1 MFIYIY
7 IIILILNKTMHPT
20 YLNLNEH
27 EVVFLNMFE
36 VMIIIIIT

>member
-1 MFIYIY
+1 MFTY
-7 IIILILNKTMHPT
+7 IIILILNKTIHPT

-36 VMIIIIIT
+36 VMVIIIIT